1 MPSSLPMSVPPSTS
15 ALPARDEILATV
27 RTLLAEL
34 LNLET
39 EDPILETSLLAEDL
53 QVDSLGMV
61 DMVTLVEEA
70 YSLRLPSN
78 TDLTAIK
85 TPGHI
90 VDLVVALLEK
100 KAAA

>member
-1 MPSSLPMSVPPSTS
+1 MPQPDSVS
-15 ALPARDEILATV
+15 ALPARAEVLAKV

-34 LNLET
+34 LDLET

>member
-1 MPSSLPMSVPPSTS
+1 MSQSDSVS
-15 ALPARDEILATV
+15 ALPARAEVLDKV
-27 RTLLAEL
+27 RDLLAEL
-34 LNLET
+34 LSLEST
-39 EDPILETSLLAEDL
+39 ESIQDDSRLAEDL
-53 QVDSLGMV
+53 EVDSLGMV

-70 YSLRLPSN
+70 YALRLPSN

-90 VDLVVALLEK
+90 VDLVLELLEK

>member
-1 MPSSLPMSVPPSTS
+1 MSQPDSVS
-15 ALPARDEILATV
+15 ALPERAEVLAQV
-27 RTLLAEL
+27 RSLLAEL
-34 LNLET
+34 LNLES
-39 EDPILETSLLAEDL
+39 EDSIQAGSLLVEDL

-70 YSLRLPSN
+70 YELKLAST

-85 TPGHI
+85 TVDHI
-90 VDLVVALLEK
+90 VDLVLDHLAK